1 MSFLAQKRSKVFL
14 DTAKVVPL
22 NRTNLSDFYY
32 KELATMTGSGG
43 WSINFKEKSST
54 LDYEARKILRLPP
67 SYKTTPKGALSFYVK
82 KHQNKAMS
90 LFLKCSK
97 GTPFK
102 TTIKMVRYDKKKFW
116 AKAIGKPIFD
126 NSGVVIGV
134 QGVFQDVTKE
144 VKQKKKLKKT
154 KELVTKQNEQIIN
167 FSKIISHNLKSQAG
181 NLEMT
186 LELLKYTDDI
196 SEKKELNGNISTI
209 SSSLNETLVQLNELL
224 IIQHKAKLPKQKIK
238 FSQVLAKIHKEYQ
251 EAIEEYGVEI
261 YSDFSEVIDIKYI
274 PSFLENIFRKLISN
288 SIKYRS
294 QERALGLDIF
304 TFKENGKKCLLF
316 KDNGVGISSTKV
328 NSIFNLYTKEEN
340 PENELKTSLFVLK
353 NQIEAL
359 NGSITATS
367 VEGQGTTFKIL
378 F

>member
-22 NRTNLSDFYY
+22 NRNNLSDFYY

-43 WSINFKEKSST
+43 WSINFKEKTST
-54 LDYEARKILRLPP
+54 LDHEARKILRLPS
-67 SYKTTPKGALSFYVK
+67 SYKTTPKGALSFYAK
-82 KHQNKAMS
+82 KHKNKVMS
-90 LFLKCSK
+90 LFLECSK
-97 GTPFK
+97 GTPFN

-126 NSGVVIGV
+126 SSNNVIGV
-134 QGVFQDVTKE
+134 QGVFQDITEE

-154 KELVTKQNEQIIN
+154 KKLVTKQKNQIIN

-186 LELLKYTDDI
+186 LELLKYTNDI
-196 SEKKELNGNISTI
+196 SEKEELNGNISAI
-209 SSSLNETLVQLNELL
+209 SSSLNETLTQLNELL
-224 IIQHKAKLPKQKIK
+224 IIQHKAKLPKQKIE
-238 FSQVLAKIHKEYQ
+238 FSQILGKIHKEYQ
-251 EAIEEYGVEI
+251 EEIEEFGVEI
-261 YSDFSEVIDIKYI
+261 FSDFSEVTEVKYI

-288 SIKYRS
+288 AIKYRS
-294 QERALGLDIF
+294 KDRTLGLDIF

-316 KDNGVGISSTKV
+316 KDNGVGIASTKV
-328 NSIFNLYTKEEN
+328 NNIFNLYTKEEN

-359 NGSITATS
+359 NGSIVATS